1 MHFTAEKMISN
12 NISKILKSFFRKL
25 VDFGVDP
32 TLPYLE
38 LRKAKL
44 MNVITFSITFI
55 LIFFIGLNLFVEN
68 YFLAV
73 SDLIMIFIVCGP
85 SWFLQYKRHYRA
97 NLVLITSA
105 FFIYTTLL
113 TILKYD
119 ELRQTEHIL
128 IAMAIMPIFLF
139 EGFWKNVMFMFFPI
153 SFFTVKFVIMFR
165 TQAHIEIHTIHLIYA
180 LTFLIVYVLATY
192 FKGNMM
198 HFYAMLNESNK
209 TKDKLFR
216 IISHDIRNPF
226 SSLLG
231 SSDLQMKYL
240 ESGNMEKLE
249 KTAFIINSA
258 SKKIYNLTQTLLDWS
273 MTQTE
278 TITPKK
284 EKTDLTDLVMQIV
297 DFCKISARPKEIHL
311 IYTPEKQIVISC
323 DIVMTQI
330 ALRNIIMNAIKF
342 SHRNSEILISTVN
355 NDKTVAIAVQDFGVG
370 MSEDNMNNLFNENVI
385 QSNYGTEKE
394 KGTGLGLIIS
404 KELIDQQAGKLVVTS
419 EKTKGSVF
427 SIILPKE

>member
-1 MHFTAEKMISN
+1 MIFSK
-12 NISKILKSFFRKL
+12 ISKILASFLHKL

-32 TLPYLE
+32 SLPYME

-44 MNVITFSITFI
+44 MNVITFSISII
-55 LIFFIGLNLFVEN
+55 LIFFIGLNLFVRN
-68 YFLAV
+68 YFLAI
-73 SDLIMIFIVCGP
+73 SDVIMIFIVCVP

-97 NLVLITSA
+97 NLVLITCA

-139 EGFWKNVMFMFFPI
+139 EGFWKNLMFIFFPI
-153 SFFTVKFVIMFR
+153 SFFTVKFVVMYKA
-165 TQAHIEIHTIHLIYA
+165 QGYIEIHSMHLIYA
-180 LTFLIVYVLATY
+180 ITFLIVYVLASY

-198 HFYAMLNESNK
+198 HFYGMLNESNK

-240 ESGNMEKLE
+240 ESGNIEKLE
-249 KTAFIINSA
+249 KTSFIINSA
-258 SKKIYNLTQTLLDWS
+258 SKKIYDLTQTLLDWS

-284 EKTDLTDLVMQIV
+284 EKINLTDLVMQIV
-297 DFCKISARPKEIHL
+297 DFCKISARPKEIQL
-311 IYTPEKQIVISC
+311 IYNPKEQVVIYC
-323 DIVMTQI
+323 DNVMTQI
-330 ALRNIIMNAIKF
+330 SLRNIIMNAIKF
-342 SHRNSEILISTVN
+342 SHRNSEIQVSIVN
-355 NDKTVAIAVQDFGVG
+355 SEKTVSIVVQDFGVG
-370 MSEDNMNNLFNENVI
+370 MSEENLNNLFNENII

-394 KGTGLGLIIS
+394 KGTGLGLIIC
-404 KELIDQQAGKLVVTS
+404 KELIEQQAGKLSVTS
-419 EKTKGSVF
+419 VEAKGSIF